1 MKILINQK
9 KNPPEMKKVNMVL
22 TLIILIFSYWM
33 MELITNMISKIIELD
48 LSLAHRLTIEIR
60 KIVNIRRW
68 ICLNLFSCNSLV

>member
-1 MKILINQK
+1 MTILINQK

-68 ICLNLFSCNSLV
+68 ICLNLFSFNSLV